1 MLLFTIYY
9 GYFFSNS
16 TENTP
21 VDGEDQCLE
30 LQSSYKSN
38 ELLESLEIWSKLW
51 FSGGLGKKNNIKMC
65 QAKKKGASL
74 YYYFVLHF
82 PISVFVVLLVVGLRE
97 REDCCIPAIQ
107 ITETLLDLSD
117 ICHLSHSMLGLNPAA
132 VIYMGS
138 LIKTVR
144 CYLTA
149 YIGNS

>member
-1 MLLFTIYY
+1 MGKINVWSYRAHTKVMSFLSLLKFGASY
-9 GYFFSNS
+9 GS
-16 TENTP
+16 
-21 VDGEDQCLE
+21 VED
-30 LQSSYKSN
+30 
-38 ELLESLEIWSKLW
+38 W
-51 FSGGLGKKNNIKMC
+51 GKKTTLKC
-65 QAKKKGASL
+65 VRQKKKGASL

-82 PISVFVVLLVVGLRE
+82 PISSFVVLLVVGLRE

-107 ITETLLDLSD
+107 ITKALLDLSD

-138 LIKTVR
+138 LIKTIR